1 MTCWFSLFLGTSLVL
16 WYILTQLWPLLW
28 LILTVAFTSQITLFS
43 LPPSWILY
51 FLFIY
56 FFIISTNLHI
66 YVI

>member
-1 MTCWFSLFLGTSLVL
+1 MASLVL

-51 FLFIY
+51 YLFIY
-56 FFIISTNLHI
+56 FFMISTNLHI